1 MFDATN
7 LDHRARMSHSR
18 WNQSTIKPA
27 QNITESSE
35 EPSYNEILKQEEQR
49 QRGDKRNTAK
59 MPTIDLS
66 AESDSDISIERV
78 VKQIAK
84 NKPEQKR
91 KGKQQKRDTLIFQM
105 EQKL

>member
-35 EPSYNEILKQEEQR
+35 EPSYNEILK
-49 QRGDKRNTAK
+49 
-59 MPTIDLS
+59 
-66 AESDSDISIERV
+66 
-78 VKQIAK
+78 
-84 NKPEQKR
+84 
-91 KGKQQKRDTLIFQM
+91 
-105 EQKL
+105 